1 MSEGV
6 LVALIGLAGAGLRP
20 VLGQQQANPVPGRVR
35 PGVRAGHFGEQ
46 QADPVPAGAAGEK
59 VGS

>member
-20 VLGQQQANPVPGRVR
+20 VLGQQQANPVP
-35 PGVRAGHFGEQ
+35 
-46 QADPVPAGAAGEK
+46 AGAAGEK
-59 VGS
+59 GPGPQQSH